1 MILIWRYALQSLSLV
16 LPHLQTSQQ
25 SLSVTFSIQT
35 HNRCMSKAF
44 QHFVPILSG
53 ARSFAAR
60 MRWGR
65 MQYEWLWSAALQM
78 ATDTTGLLQRMLPRL
93 DATHLAVCIA
103 VSKLFETSPENRNHS
118 QAFGCCQPCLPCM
131 TDLVLPRLQTRQK
144 SLSATFSIKTHNR
157 CISKAFQHFVEI
169 LSGARSF
176 AAHMHWDLAVSKLVL
191 PRLQTR
197 QQSLSVTFSI
207 QTHNRCISKAFQH
220 FVQILSGARSF
231 AARMHW
237 GRMLSNGFGRL
248 HSNGYGHNWAVATD
262 VTKIRCYSP
271 GGMHCSL

>member
-35 HNRCMSKAF
+35 HNRCCPK
-44 QHFVPILSG
+44 LSNTLYQSYRVHG
-53 ARSFAAR
+53 ALLLGCVGVGCSR
-60 MRWGR
+60 M
-65 MQYEWLWSAALQM
+65 ALVGCTQM

-131 TDLVLPRLQTRQK
+131 TDLVLPRLQTKQK

-176 AAHMHWDLAVSKLVL
+176 AAHMHWDLAVSKLG
-191 PRLQTR
+191 PTPASTR
-197 QQSLSVTFSI
+197 GS
-207 QTHNRCISKAFQH
+207 NR
-220 FVQILSGARSF
+220 
-231 AARMHW
+231 
-237 GRMLSNGFGRL
+237 
-248 HSNGYGHNWAVATD
+248 
-262 VTKIRCYSP
+262 
-271 GGMHCSL
+271 